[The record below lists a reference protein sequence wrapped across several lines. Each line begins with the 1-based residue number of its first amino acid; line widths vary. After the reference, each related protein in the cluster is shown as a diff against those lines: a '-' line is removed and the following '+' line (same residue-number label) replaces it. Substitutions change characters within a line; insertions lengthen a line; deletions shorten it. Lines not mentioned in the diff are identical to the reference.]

1 MRRLVINADDFALTD
16 GVCRGILHAM
26 EHGLVTATTAMTRP
40 AGAAGRITANARA
53 LRGRLGIHFQ
63 LTGGHAPCLPPRE
76 IASLVTPDG
85 VFARK
90 RMDIGQAAP
99 DEIRREWRAQLD
111 FFRACGAT
119 PSHMDTHHHVHKRP
133 DVFPV
138 YLEFAR
144 ELGIPARATN
154 PAMAAALRDAGAV
167 CADAFITDFFG
178 EDLSVERFLDLVDAA
193 FAPLPDTAVVELMC
207 HPGYADQEL
216 AGISTYNQARQR
228 EIAVL
233 TSPKAIQGLADRCVT
248 VAGPEAVSRP

>member
-1 MRRLVINADDFALTD
+1 MRRLIINADDFALTD
-16 GVCRGILHAM
+16 GVCQGILQAM

-40 AGAAGRITANARA
+40 PGAAARITAHAAA

-63 LTGGHAPCLPPRE
+63 LTGGHAPCLPPDE
-76 IASLVTPDG
+76 IPSLVTAGG
-85 VFARK
+85 VFAKK

-144 ELGIPARATN
+144 ELRIPARATSA
-154 PAMAAALRDAGAV
+154 AMAAELRAAGAI

-193 FAPLPDTAVVELMC
+193 FAPLPDTAVAELMC
-207 HPGYADQEL
+207 HPGRNDPEL
-216 AGISTYNQARQR
+216 AAISTYNQARQR

-233 TSPKAIQGLADRCVT
+233 TSPKARQGLADRGVA
-248 VAGPEAVSRP
+248 VAGPQAAARR

>member
-1 MRRLVINADDFALTD
+1 MRRLIINADDFALTD
-16 GVCRGILHAM
+16 GVCQGILQAM

-40 AGAAGRITANARA
+40 TGAAARIAAHAAA
-53 LRGRLGIHFQ
+53 LRGRMGIHFQ
-63 LTGGHAPCLPPRE
+63 LTGGHAPCLPPDE
-76 IASLVTPDG
+76 IPSLVAPGG
-85 VFARK
+85 VFAKK
-90 RMDIGQAAP
+90 RMDIGQAAA
-99 DEIRREWRAQLD
+99 DEIRREWTAQLD

-144 ELGIPARATN
+144 KLHIPARATSA
-154 PAMAAALRDAGAV
+154 AMAAKLRAAGAL

-178 EDLSVERFLDLVDAA
+178 EDLSVERFLNLVDAA

-207 HPGYADQEL
+207 HPGRNDPEL
-216 AGISTYNQARQR
+216 AAISTYNQARQR

-233 TSPKAIQGLADRCVT
+233 TSPKAIQGLADRGVA
-248 VAGPEAVSRP
+248 VAGPQAAARR

>member
-16 GVCRGILHAM
+16 GVCRGILQAM

-40 AGAAGRITANARA
+40 AGAADRIAAHAAA

-63 LTGGHAPCLPPRE
+63 LTGGHVPCLPPEE
-76 IASLVTPDG
+76 IPSLVTAEG
-85 VFARK
+85 VFAKK

-111 FFRACGAT
+111 VFRASGAT
-119 PSHMDTHHHVHKRP
+119 PSHMDSHHHVHKRP

-154 PAMAAALRDAGAV
+154 PAMAAALRGAGAV
-167 CADAFITDFFG
+167 CADAFITGFFG
-178 EDLSVERFLDLVDAA
+178 EDLRVERFLALVREA
-193 FAPLPDTAVVELMC
+193 FAALPDTAVVELMC
-207 HPGYADQEL
+207 HPGYADPEL
-216 AGISTYNQARQR
+216 AGISTYHQARER

-233 TSPKAIQGLADRCVT
+233 TSPEAARGLAAMGVAL
-248 VAGPEAVSRP
+248 AGPEAVARP